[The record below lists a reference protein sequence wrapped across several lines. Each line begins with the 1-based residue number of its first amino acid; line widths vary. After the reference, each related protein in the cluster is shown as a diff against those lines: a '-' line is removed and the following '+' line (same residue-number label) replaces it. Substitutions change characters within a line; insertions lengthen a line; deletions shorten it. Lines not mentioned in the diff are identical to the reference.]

1 MEKTRKERK
10 VCFPLSLSF
19 SVKSNSGVHPHTSPF
34 EEHSVFVILFLHNHW
49 GEVSLYLHV
58 RLKKFTNRTLIIMI
72 KIIVL
77 CLLFI
82 YIALIGYRA
91 LGMLILTTI
100 NTSSTGIKTSKNEL
114 KD

>member
-1 MEKTRKERK
+1 MRNEENSMLNKREVK
-10 VCFPLSLSF
+10 VYSF
-19 SVKSNSGVHPHTSPF
+19 YI
-34 EEHSVFVILFLHNHW
+34 VIKI
-49 GEVSLYLHV
+49 VS
-58 RLKKFTNRTLIIMI
+58 IIMI

-100 NTSSTGIKTSKNEL
+100 NTSSTGIKTSKNDEL